1 MTEEEGMEQSRI
13 LEWNQKDNVAL
24 SLICQE
30 DQEWTEMLQNPEI
43 MKQFIMTKRME
54 NGGMK
59 EYGEI
64 NVSGSIR

>member
-1 MTEEEGMEQSRI
+1 MEQSRI
-13 LEWNQKDNVAL
+13 LEWNQKDIAAL

-54 NGGMK
+54 NGG
-59 EYGEI
+59 I
-64 NVSGSIR
+64 NEKHFV